1 MADTICVKGA
11 ILYLPHS
18 YFYIDVNLLKA
29 ETWHFNAVS
38 IILFTTKP
46 EESLDA
52 NVKTQEWR
60 NVFVQCQKVTEK
72 KKEFGLSCLFSC
84 SACGK

>member
-18 YFYIDVNLLKA
+18 SFYIDVNLLKA

-60 NVFVQCQKVTEK
+60 NVFVQCQKVAE
-72 KKEFGLSCLFSC
+72 LDYPVC
-84 SACGK
+84 SVVLHVENKVQV